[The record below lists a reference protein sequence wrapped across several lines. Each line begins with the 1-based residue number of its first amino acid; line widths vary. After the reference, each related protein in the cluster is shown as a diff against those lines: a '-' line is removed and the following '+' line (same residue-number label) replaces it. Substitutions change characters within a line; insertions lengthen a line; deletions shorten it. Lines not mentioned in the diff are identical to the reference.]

1 MKKSFFL
8 FLYFISLSAY
18 PGDENAYIY
27 GNDGTIEGI
36 KYNYLDN
43 VIKFNIGD
51 MSFDVFSKDNFFLKK
66 CLLDN
71 YSDSIDTG
79 ISFLTTDHEAIV
91 FQSSGRFVLTK
102 DVIDICNS
110 S

>member
-18 PGDENAYIY
+18 HGDENAYIY

-51 MSFDVFSKDNFFLKK
+51 MSFDVFSKDNF
-66 CLLDN
+66 
-71 YSDSIDTG
+71 S
-79 ISFLTTDHEAIV
+79 
-91 FQSSGRFVLTK
+91 
-102 DVIDICNS
+102 
-110 S
+110 

>member
-36 KYNYLDN
+36 KYNY
-43 VIKFNIGD
+43 
-51 MSFDVFSKDNFFLKK
+51 
-66 CLLDN
+66 
-71 YSDSIDTG
+71 
-79 ISFLTTDHEAIV
+79 
-91 FQSSGRFVLTK
+91 R
-102 DVIDICNS
+102 
-110 S
+110 

>member
-51 MSFDVFSKDNFFLKK
+51 MSLMFSAKIIFLK
-66 CLLDN
+66 
-71 YSDSIDTG
+71 
-79 ISFLTTDHEAIV
+79 EM
-91 FQSSGRFVLTK
+91 SSG
-102 DVIDICNS
+102 
-110 S
+110 

>member
-43 VIKFNIGD
+43 VIKFNIG
-51 MSFDVFSKDNFFLKK
+51 VVK
-66 CLLDN
+66 
-71 YSDSIDTG
+71 
-79 ISFLTTDHEAIV
+79 
-91 FQSSGRFVLTK
+91 SSGCIPKTGL
-102 DVIDICNS
+102 ICARLPQCPKRNKW
-110 S
+110 